1 MFPLEKNSKRDLNH
15 PWINF
20 TKIQH
25 VILVLWSLIPR
36 CLDVVLYSK
45 SKFSNVVFG
54 RCDDQGAC
62 KIRIDESRFYNE
74 TFWYLYDV
82 NGFVASHIVLLSMS
96 SDFLSVIFID
106 FLFILFYSFSLND
119 SYTICLCNFKIWKKK
134 ISGCITIWFVF
145 FYRLLHLWNQV
156 FFSCHMFQF
165 IYWI

>member
-1 MFPLEKNSKRDLNH
+1 MFPLEKNSKRDLNR

-36 CLDVVLYSK
+36 CLDGVLYSK
-45 SKFSNVVFG
+45 SKFSNVVFE

-62 KIRIDESRFYNE
+62 KIGIDESRFYNE